1 MRGLVAT
8 ATKKRG
14 SALPPSREDGPGSPV
29 FRLGPADLRVATPS
43 PTLDPTPPTPSL
55 MTPAGT
61 ISRMRGVGT
70 PAARPLPKLPPGVD
84 GTAVFAA
91 AAKQLSPPKTA
102 GKREVVDVPTTRG
115 ADGLIGLDI
124 IRHFIVGIVPG
135 TQAERDALFQMDDEI
150 THVDGVP
157 LLGRCVTAV
166 LDPHRQTYSFKV
178 SRTEAAKQRAAK
190 ARQSYDQAAG
200 ASTKLQALIRRRSA
214 AKLAASAAA
223 AKRAEADAQ
232 NDTTSEGTISS
243 SEISEMT
250 ISTSEIAELGGVCGI
265 EATAEARAAAA
276 AIEAIW
282 RGQVL
287 VLLLLLWPSS
297 MLWWR
302 RPHLCDL
309 LHRRRVGDCARRR
322 VSSGSS
328 TTWPD
333 TSGTRCASLPLARF
347 IHASI

>member
-55 MTPAGT
+55 MTPAGAV
-61 ISRMRGVGT
+61 SRMRGVGT
-70 PAARPLPKLPPGVD
+70 PKRPLPKLPPGVD

-124 IRHFIVGIVPG
+124 IRHFVVGIVPG

-190 ARQSYDQAAG
+190 ARQSYDKAAG

-243 SEISEMT
+243 SEISEVT
-250 ISTSEIAELGGVCGI
+250 ISTSEIADIGGGCGI
-265 EATAEARAAAA
+265 EATAEVRAAAA

-287 VLLLLLWPSS
+287 LPSVIVA
-297 MLWWR
+297 LVDVVVAA
-302 RPHLCDL
+302 P
-309 LHRRRVGDCARRR
+309 
-322 VSSGSS
+322 
-328 TTWPD
+328 
-333 TSGTRCASLPLARF
+333 SLV
-347 IHASI
+347 